1 MNTEDT
7 VSLAS
12 IRTVAPGAA
21 PVTLKLAEIGGIGQ
35 AVNSFV
41 SWNRSRCAISPGVLT
56 ETLVAALLCGSRPLY
71 HVGCLLQD
79 RRGQSCKAKIPR
91 ALLQNR
97 RGQRGLLVQNTQYC
111 HWPTAVTLHALP
123 VATGSQKWS
132 TSALRHQS
140 SDTLEDVQ
148 KFLRFRKG

>member
-41 SWNRSRCAISPGVLT
+41 SWDRSRCAISPGVLT

-79 RRGQSCKAKIPR
+79 RRGQ
-91 ALLQNR
+91 
-97 RGQRGLLVQNTQYC
+97 RGLLVQNTQYC
-111 HWPTAVTLHALP
+111 HWPTAVTLNALP